1 MMDKRDGMNQERQ
14 QHLNRALVI
23 SLLRQEE
30 TCTRAK
36 LAELS
41 NLNRATITNIIN
53 DFISCG
59 LVIETGILIGK
70 KNRRSIGIR
79 LNGKGFQII
88 GVMLTRRHYYILSTG
103 LSGELYEM
111 NKYPI
116 KDKADAYSTMA
127 DIKNDIRQIMEGARE
142 HQVLAIG
149 IAMPGPYIYKSGKMV
164 FVINL
169 PDWDDVSV
177 YDAFREDFS
186 VPVFVENDANAG
198 AFAQMLYRDKAKKC
212 HNLVY
217 IVAGQG
223 LGCGIITDGNIMRGE
238 VGFAGEIGHTSI
250 NLEGNLC
257 ECGNRGCLET
267 YCSTI
272 ALEKKLRACLR
283 NGEETVLEESFVWE
297 DAVLAIR
304 EGDRLARREYEVA
317 CRYLAA
323 GIVNIINQLNPGVV
337 VIGDQLAEVHP
348 ELMLEIV
355 NDRVQKTVRPIV
367 LENLTIEIND
377 LKINPVIVGA
387 AAIATHEFCKA
398 PFKYV
403 PMMDNE

>member
-1 MMDKRDGMNQERQ
+1 MNKTDGINQERQ
-14 QHLNRALVI
+14 QRLNRALVI
-23 SLLRQEE
+23 SLLRQED
-30 TCTRAK
+30 TCTRTK

-41 NLNRATITNIIN
+41 KLNRATITNIIN

-59 LVIETGILIGK
+59 LVIETGSLTGK

-88 GVMLTRRHYYILSTG
+88 GVMLTRKHYYILSTG

-111 NKYPI
+111 KKYPI
-116 KDKADAYSTMA
+116 KDRADVYGTIY
-127 DIKNDIRQIMEGARE
+127 DIKNDIRQIIDGASE
-142 HQVLAIG
+142 HKVLAIG
-149 IAMPGPYIYKSGKMV
+149 IAMPGPYIYKLGKMV

-169 PDWDDVSV
+169 PNWDGVSV
-177 YDAFREDFS
+177 YDEFREAFS

-198 AFAQMLYRDKAKKC
+198 AFAQMLYCEKAHKC
-212 HNLVY
+212 QNLIY

-238 VGFAGEIGHTSI
+238 MGFAGEIGHTSI

-272 ALEKKLRACLR
+272 ALEKRLRECIR
-283 NGEETVLEESFVWE
+283 NGEETVLQESFVWE
-297 DAVLAIR
+297 DVVLAVR
-304 EGDRLARREYEVA
+304 EGDRLARREYKAA

-355 NDRVQKTVRPIV
+355 DNKVQKTVRPII
-367 LENLTIEIND
+367 LENLKIEIND
-377 LKINPVIVGA
+377 LQINPVIIGA
-387 AAIATHEFCKA
+387 AAIATQEIYKD

-403 PMMDNE
+403 PLSAD